1 VSTILARCIGLDG
14 RPQISKDK
22 AILYLHRKGK
32 IRRCEA
38 QVAVL
43 DYFGIQREEMSELL
57 GIAVQTVDKYWTRL
71 YATTGRQ
78 GREAVRAWVEE
89 MLAQAIAEDSAGATP

>member
-1 VSTILARCIGLDG
+1 MSTILARCIGLAG
-14 RPQISKDK
+14 QPHISKDK
-22 AILYLHRKGK
+22 AIVYLHREGK

-43 DYFGIQREEMSELL
+43 DYLGIQREEMSELL
-57 GIAVQTVDKYWTRL
+57 GISVQTVDKYWTRL

-78 GREAVRAWVEE
+78 GREAVRTWVEE
-89 MLAQAIAEDSAGATP
+89 MLARAIAEDAASATP